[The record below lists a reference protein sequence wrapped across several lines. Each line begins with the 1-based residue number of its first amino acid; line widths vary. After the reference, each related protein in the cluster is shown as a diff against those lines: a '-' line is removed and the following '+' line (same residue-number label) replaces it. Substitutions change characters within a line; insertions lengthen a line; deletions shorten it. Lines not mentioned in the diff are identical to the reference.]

1 MNDDSGCDQRCHTNT
16 LMMSTVKLVFKGV
29 TV

>member
-1 MNDDSGCDQRCHTNT
+1 MNDDSGCDQRGYTNT
-16 LMMSTVKLVFKGV
+16 LMMSTELLGYKGV

>member
-16 LMMSTVKLVFKGV
+16 LMMSTVILDYKGV
-29 TV
+29 SV

>member
-16 LMMSTVKLVFKGV
+16 LMMSIVLLGFSGV

>member
-1 MNDDSGCDQRCHTNT
+1 MNDDSGCDQRWRTNT
-16 LMMSTVKLVFKGV
+16 LMMSTDLLDYKGV